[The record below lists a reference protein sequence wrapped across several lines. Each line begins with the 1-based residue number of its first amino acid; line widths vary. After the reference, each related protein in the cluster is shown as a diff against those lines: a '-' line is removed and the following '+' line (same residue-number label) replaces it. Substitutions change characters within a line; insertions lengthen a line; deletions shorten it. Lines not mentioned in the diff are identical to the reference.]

1 VSEKAQREPPNEWLE
16 RLRSVLPEHR
26 GYADPAFRREQ
37 DATYRRYVSDRLSD
51 LLQPLER
58 LIGERAHAGQVIE
71 VLPLERV
78 REKLRALLR
87 ALSAPDYG
95 ATAFF
100 TERPVEDAVLD
111 QLYQYEL
118 VLHEQVRIVCAQ
130 LEELRTQPPVEF
142 LPAAERLEMSV
153 LALEAEFKGRCE
165 VIRQWV

>member
-1 VSEKAQREPPNEWLE
+1 MSEQAHRESAHEWLE

-26 GYADPAFRREQ
+26 GYADHVARREQ
-37 DATYRRYVSDRLSD
+37 DAAYRQYVSDRLSG
-51 LLQPLER
+51 LLQPLEQ

-87 ALSAPDYG
+87 DLSAPDYG

-100 TERPVEDAVLD
+100 NERPVEDAVLD
-111 QLYQYEL
+111 LLYQYEL
-118 VLHEQVRIVCAQ
+118 VLYEQVRVVCAQ
-130 LEELRTQPPVEF
+130 LEELRTQPPMEF
-142 LPAAERLEMSV
+142 LPAAEQLEMSV

>member
-1 VSEKAQREPPNEWLE
+1 VSEKAHGESAHEWLE
-16 RLRSVLPEHR
+16 RLQSVLPEHL
-26 GYADPAFRREQ
+26 GYADHASRRDQ
-37 DATYRRYVSDRLSD
+37 DAAYRQYVSDRLSG
-51 LLQPLER
+51 LLQPLEQ

-87 ALSAPDYG
+87 DLSAPDYG

-100 TERPVEDAVLD
+100 DERPVEDAVLD
-111 QLYQYEL
+111 LLYQYEL
-118 VLHEQVRIVCAQ
+118 VLYEQVRIVCAQ
-130 LEELRTQPPVEF
+130 LEELPARPQAEF
-142 LPAAERLEMSV
+142 LSAAERLEATV